1 MSTSDAY
8 TDKLRLRVLEEEVKK
23 LYGLIEASTTIIS
36 TLDLDKLL
44 DHIMVIA
51 KKVIGAEASS
61 LMLVDAESGN
71 LSYEVALGEK
81 GEAIEGKI
89 QLQKGKGIAGWVA
102 EKGVPLLVPD
112 VSKDDRFYM
121 GVDQITGFH
130 TRSILCVPMKVREKL
145 IGVLEAIN
153 PVKGDAF
160 TQSDLEIFSA
170 FSSLASIAIEN
181 ARMTQGMLE
190 KKALEKELSIAREKA
205 QTVVDSVLA
214 EHGKE
219 PDFIN
224 YQIGTMIEIPR
235 AAITADQVAGS
246 ADFFSFGT
254 NDLTQMCCGFSRDD
268 SGKFLGEYVNMGIYE
283 RDPFASLDVPGVG
296 RLVEIAV
303 ELGRKAKPELKLGV
317 CGEHGGDPASIK
329 FFNSVGLNYVSCSP
343 YRVPVARLA
352 AAQAILEAE

>member
-190 KKALEKELSIAREKA
+190 KKALEKELSIAREI
-205 QTVVDSVLA
+205 Q
-214 EHGKE
+214 
-219 PDFIN
+219 
-224 YQIGTMIEIPR
+224 Q
-235 AAITADQVAGS
+235 
-246 ADFFSFGT
+246 
-254 NDLTQMCCGFSRDD
+254 
-268 SGKFLGEYVNMGIYE
+268 KFLIHE
-283 RDPFASLDVPGVG
+283 F
-296 RLVEIAV
+296 
-303 ELGRKAKPELKLGV
+303 PEN
-317 CGEHGGDPASIK
+317 H
-329 FFNSVGLNYVSCSP
+329 
-343 YRVPVARLA
+343 
-352 AAQAILEAE
+352 